1 MATGDNPSMSYT
13 LTLRTSEEA
22 SDTERR
28 EAEQRF
34 RRALDA
40 ALGDASLVAPTYT
53 AYLQIVGTYGDAPD
67 LDALTSAEREV
78 FDQWQAA
85 ESAAMTAAFG
95 PHRYMDDAW
104 FDIGG

>member
-1 MATGDNPSMSYT
+1 MSYT

-22 SDTERR
+22 SDAARR

-40 ALGDASLVAPTYT
+40 ALGDASLVVPTYA

-104 FDIGG
+104 FDIGV